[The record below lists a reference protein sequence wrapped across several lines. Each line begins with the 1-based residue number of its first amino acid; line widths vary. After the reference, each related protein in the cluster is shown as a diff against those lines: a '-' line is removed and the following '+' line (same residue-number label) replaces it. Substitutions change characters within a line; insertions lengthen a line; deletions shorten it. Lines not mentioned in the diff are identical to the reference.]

1 MNGFET
7 IFLYVGMSFLSI
19 SAMLII
25 SALLG
30 PLRPVPKK
38 LETYE
43 CGVPLLDPAHKR
55 FSLRYYVVAVL
66 FLIFDIETIL
76 LYPVAIRYQVFARQ
90 GWAIFFEVF
99 IFVAILLVGL
109 FYAII
114 KRGIER
120 E

>member
-7 IFLYVGMSFLSI
+7 IFLYVGMSFLAV

-30 PLRPVPKK
+30 PFRPDPRK

-66 FLIFDIETIL
+66 FLVFDIETIL
-76 LYPVAIRYQVFARQ
+76 LYPVAVQYRMFAQQ

-99 IFVAILLVGL
+99 VFVAILMVGL

>member
-1 MNGFET
+1 VNGFET
-7 IFLYVGMSFLSI
+7 IFLYVGMSCLAV

-30 PLRPVPKK
+30 PARPTPQK

-66 FLIFDIETIL
+66 FLVFDLETIL
-76 LYPVAIRYQVFARQ
+76 LYPVAVRYKALAHQ

-99 IFVAILLVGL
+99 VFVAILFIGL
-109 FYAII
+109 LYAII